1 LLKIWPNPT
10 PPFELDRKAH
20 FLMMTILCD
29 HGTHLGMAKNIT
41 DNFAREVKP
50 QQLHHFFNLH
60 ICNLDNI
67 NLFYQHYYENVL
79 KQQPADFLHHNL
91 GVYSPES
98 LKQK

>member
-1 LLKIWPNPT
+1 
-10 PPFELDRKAH
+10 
-20 FLMMTILCD
+20 MTILCD

-98 LKQK
+98 LKQKWSLLDPEMDQNRTFALLPNIF

>member
-1 LLKIWPNPT
+1 
-10 PPFELDRKAH
+10 
-20 FLMMTILCD
+20 MMTILCD
-29 HGTHLGMAKNIT
+29 HGTHLGIMAKNIT